1 MRAVRLHG
9 IGKLTVEEVPLPPPP
24 GAGEVRLKVLAAG
37 ICGSDLHNFRTGQWI
52 SRLPVTPGHEFAAE
66 VMEVGAG
73 VSGLTAGDRV
83 VADSRAPCGACVQCR
98 AGRANLCLSL
108 GYVGEVCDG
117 GFAEQVVLPAS
128 LLLPVDRTLAP
139 EVAALAEPLA
149 VALHALKRLDP
160 KPQEPVLVAG
170 GGPIGGL
177 VALLLDHFGFGPV
190 LLAEKQPRRRAL
202 LTRAAQVRPVEL
214 TQESIAHAAQGR
226 PIRFAVEATGVG
238 PVLDS
243 LLGLVQ
249 GGARI
254 AMVGIFHG
262 AATINATAIVEREI
276 ELKGCSV
283 FADEQKEAVALL
295 PALAP
300 RLASLVSAPIAL
312 DDVPAAYLD
321 LIEGRAPALK
331 TIVRPNGL

>member
-1 MRAVRLHG
+1 
-9 IGKLTVEEVPLPPPP
+9 
-24 GAGEVRLKVLAAG
+24 
-37 ICGSDLHNFRTGQWI
+37 
-52 SRLPVTPGHEFAAE
+52 
-66 VMEVGAG
+66 
-73 VSGLTAGDRV
+73 
-83 VADSRAPCGACVQCR
+83 
-98 AGRANLCLSL
+98 
-108 GYVGEVCDG
+108 
-117 GFAEQVVLPAS
+117 
-128 LLLPVDRTLAP
+128 
-139 EVAALAEPLA
+139 
-149 VALHALKRLDP
+149 
-160 KPQEPVLVAG
+160 
-170 GGPIGGL
+170 
-177 VALLLDHFGFGPV
+177 V

-202 LTRAAQVRPVEL
+202 LANAARVRLAEL
-214 TQESIAHAAQGR
+214 TRESIDHLTEGR

-243 LLGLVQ
+243 LLDLVQ

-312 DDVPAAYLD
+312 ADVPGAYLD

-331 TIVRPNGL
+331 TIVRPNGP

>member
-1 MRAVRLHG
+1 MRAVRFHG
-9 IGKLTVEEVPLPPPP
+9 VGKLTVEDVPPPASP
-24 GAGEVRLKVLAAG
+24 AAGEVRLRVLAAG

-66 VMEVGAG
+66 VMEVGTG
-73 VSGLTAGDRV
+73 VSGFAPGDRV
-83 VADSRAPCGACVQCR
+83 VADSRAPCGNCVQCR
-98 AGRANLCLSL
+98 AGRANLCPSL

-117 GFAEQVVLPAS
+117 GFAEQVVMPAS
-128 LLLPVDRTLAP
+128 SLLPVDGTLAP

-160 KPQEPVLVAG
+160 RPREPILIAG

-177 VALLLDHFGFGPV
+177 VALLLDHYGFGPV
-190 LLAEKQPRRRAL
+190 ILAEKQPRRRAL
-202 LTRAAQVRPVEL
+202 LAGVMRLQSVEL
-214 TQESIAHAAQGR
+214 RQDSIAEAAHGR
-226 PIRFAVEATGVG
+226 PIRFAVEATGAG

-262 AATINATAIVEREI
+262 PATINATAIVEREI

-300 RLASLVSAPIAL
+300 RLACLVSAPIAL
-312 DDVPAAYLD
+312 ADVPAAYLD

-331 TIVRPNGL
+331 TIVRPNEP